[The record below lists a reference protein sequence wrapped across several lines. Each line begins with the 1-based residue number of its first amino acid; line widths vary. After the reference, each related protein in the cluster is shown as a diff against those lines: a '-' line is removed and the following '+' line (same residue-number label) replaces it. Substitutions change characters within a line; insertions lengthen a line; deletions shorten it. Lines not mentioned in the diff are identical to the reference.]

1 MKKGLLALAFGG
13 LSIGMTEFT
22 MMGILPDI
30 AGDIGVNIPVAA
42 HLIAL
47 YALGV
52 LLEHL
57 FWFCSPV
64 NIHLKSTD
72 FTDVDVFVFNGLLP
86 LRQLTGVCS
95 LQDLCPDYHME
106 LFGVGSVVA
115 AKMAPKGKEAQY
127 ISIMFTGMTIANLL
141 GVPLGTFLGHHYSWR
156 ITYGIICFLGL
167 GTALSI
173 FFWLPNIASNN
184 SENIFSQLSYFKR
197 PEAGY

>member
-72 FTDVDVFVFNGLLP
+72 FTDVDVLCLMVFCHCAN
-86 LRQLTGVCS
+86 S
-95 LQDLCPDYHME
+95 LEY
-106 LFGVGSVVA
+106 A
-115 AKMAPKGKEAQY
+115 AYKIY
-127 ISIMFTGMTIANLL
+127 
-141 GVPLGTFLGHHYSWR
+141 VR
-156 ITYGIICFLGL
+156 ITTWSFLV
-167 GTALSI
+167 
-173 FFWLPNIASNN
+173 
-184 SENIFSQLSYFKR
+184 
-197 PEAGY
+197 